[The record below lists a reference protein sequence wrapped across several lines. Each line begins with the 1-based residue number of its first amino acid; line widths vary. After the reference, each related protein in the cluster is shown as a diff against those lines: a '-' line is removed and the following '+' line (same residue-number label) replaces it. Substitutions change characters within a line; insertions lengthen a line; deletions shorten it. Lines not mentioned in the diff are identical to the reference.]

1 MFSQQKAYMN
11 MKRNRELREAQK
23 KHLHPILK
31 VTEVIPTEKV
41 IIQKPVTIKPKR
53 IEPTIAWGMRVAPRK
68 ISTIEKTIASFRK
81 VFGDEHINLYMEPY
95 ESPMSAYTFD
105 LEKL

>member
-1 MFSQQKAYMN
+1 
-11 MKRNRELREAQK
+11 MKRNRELREREK
-23 KHLHPILK
+23 KSQGPIYAHFEIDP
-31 VTEVIPTEKV
+31 VAEVLVE
-41 IIQKPVTIKPKR
+41 KPKVVKHKKLQ
-53 IEPTIAWGMRVAPRK
+53 PTIAWGMRVAPRK